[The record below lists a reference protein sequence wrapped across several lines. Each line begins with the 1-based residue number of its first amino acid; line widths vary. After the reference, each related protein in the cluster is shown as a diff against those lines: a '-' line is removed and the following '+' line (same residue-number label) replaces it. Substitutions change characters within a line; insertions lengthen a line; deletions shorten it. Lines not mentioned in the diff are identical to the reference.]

1 MLSGAGS
8 TGPLEQLI
16 DLNRSVLEAR
26 ARIRMAKLHWRLIWC
41 LSLLAVGI
49 LASTYVATAA
59 TWRKVDLS
67 IVDVPAVFIFAGCI
81 VGVTALANRLTE
93 GGYVS
98 LPELGLRLD
107 VAEERRRLYAAS
119 LSLSL
124 DVQRFAYRDSTPA
137 YVDDVRVSSKRYRRV
152 HNWFQA
158 IIIIGSL
165 GTTTLAGLESYYP
178 ALRWGTIGLSFS
190 VGISAG
196 FTGYFKF
203 RERSFYLQQTADSI
217 EQEFSSVQL
226 RIGPYSGAS
235 DDEVLR
241 IFAERVE
248 NLKDEQ
254 RKREQQL
261 DQPSQRRDG
270 ASSV

>member
-1 MLSGAGS
+1 M
-8 TGPLEQLI
+8 
-16 DLNRSVLEAR
+16 
-26 ARIRMAKLHWRLIWC
+26 
-41 LSLLAVGI
+41 
-49 LASTYVATAA
+49 
-59 TWRKVDLS
+59 
-67 IVDVPAVFIFAGCI
+67 
-81 VGVTALANRLTE
+81 
-93 GGYVS
+93 
-98 LPELGLRLD
+98 
-107 VAEERRRLYAAS
+107 
-119 LSLSL
+119 
-124 DVQRFAYRDSTPA
+124 
-137 YVDDVRVSSKRYRRV
+137 RVSSKRYRRV